1 MARNVT
7 AIEAGPSISLLA
19 AMARFDGYEHGIK
32 ELLEMGAAM
41 RRSSEPT
48 VMEK

>member
-19 AMARFDGYEHGIK
+19 AMARFHGYGHGIK
-32 ELLEMGAAM
+32 ELLEMGAAVG
-41 RRSSEPT
+41 RSSEPT